1 MTVKRRREFVRTCG
15 SRCTLNPINLPPG
28 VGELIHTWY
37 EDGTSQITI
46 GEQALEKWGIKLS
59 GGALGR
65 HAKSHLQEVIPIDE
79 GGERLEDLEV
89 LDTIIQRGAQQVK
102 VKGSRVTTD
111 QLLKAME
118 LRLKLTQG
126 SVFDHMFEAMKGAPT
141 DLDVDVDADASDDSA
156 PDMGA
161 DEQAQAATTDAD

>member
-1 MTVKRRREFVRTCG
+1 MRERPRREFVRTCG
-15 SRCTLNPINLPPG
+15 SRCSLNPINLPPG
-28 VGELIHTWY
+28 VGELIHEWF
-37 EDGTSQITI
+37 EDGLAQPKVLVQTQ
-46 GEQALEKWGIKLS
+46 EKWGIKLS
-59 GGALGR
+59 SGAIGR
-65 HAKSHLQEVIPIDE
+65 HAKSHLQEVIPVDE

-141 DLDVDVDADASDDSA
+141 DLDVDVDADVSDDSA